1 MLIYKIINLINGMSY
16 VGQTNRNI
24 EERWLEHCKPSLA
37 TRSYLSN
44 AIQKYGKDNF
54 KIEQLAKADSQE
66 ELDLLE
72 NKAIMN
78 CNTLFPNGYNLM
90 TGGNGGGRVWSE
102 ESKQKLSKTN
112 KGKPFPALALKN
124 SAIARKDRRSFGEQV
139 QCTGCLKIKDKIEF
153 HKNKTTPTGYE
164 SLCKP
169 CRKAYR
175 SLKKS
180 FV

>member
-1 MLIYKIINLINGMSY
+1 MFIYKIVNLINGMSY

-44 AIQKYGKDNF
+44 AIQKYGKDSF
-54 KIEQLAKADSQE
+54 QVEELIKASSQE

-72 NKAIMN
+72 NKAITDH
-78 CNTLFPNGYNLM
+78 NTLFPNGYNLM
-90 TGGNGGGRVWSE
+90 TGGNGGGRVWSQ

-124 SAIARKDRRSFGEQV
+124 SAIARKNCRIFGNKV
-139 QCTGCLKIKDKIEF
+139 QCSNCLEIKERSEF
-153 HKNKTTPTGYE
+153 HKNKTSPTGCE
-164 SLCKP
+164 TKCKP
-169 CRKAYR
+169 CRKSTR
-175 SLKKS
+175 
-180 FV
+180 